1 MAGKQLYQLLADNPL
16 TPSLTDVVGFQPNN
30 AGATEMGASTWG
42 NVQDAFVGKQD
53 TLGYTAEDE
62 ANKSNDGTMSSA
74 STTQYPTVY
83 AAKTYTDSMVVGL
96 LQDVGNFDASSNV
109 FPSTGGSG
117 GGGAILEGDLWF
129 ISVAG
134 TLGGTPVLV
143 GYSIRALVDTPGQTS
158 GNWGI
163 LSSGLGYIPEDVAN
177 KSTNI
182 SADSGSDT
190 KYPSVKA
197 VEDYVSTAGGGTVT
211 TVKVSVSSAQL
222 LALSSFSPLMLIA
235 AKGAGKLIRPIAF
248 TFKLN
253 YGTTTYTGGSLQI
266 YYASGGS
273 FMVQNSSYTNSS
285 SIMYYAPIANTFIFD
300 QSAINNNLVLSVSS
314 AISNGDSTLDI
325 YITYEVI
332 TI

>member
-1 MAGKQLYQLLADNPL
+1 MAILNPTQL
-16 TPSLTDVVGFQPNN
+16 
-30 AGATEMGASTWG
+30 
-42 NVQDAFVGKQD
+42 
-53 TLGYTAEDE
+53 
-62 ANKSNDGTMSSA
+62 SSA
-74 STTQYPTVY
+74 AQGIATAT
-83 AAKTYTDSMVVGL
+83 AAGSNTAAIVGGL
-96 LQDVGNFDASSNV
+96 FQDIV
-109 FPSTGGSG
+109 
-117 GGGAILEGDLWF
+117 
-129 ISVAG
+129 
-134 TLGGTPVLV
+134 
-143 GYSIRALVDTPGQTS
+143 
-158 GNWGI
+158 
-163 LSSGLGYIPEDVAN
+163 
-177 KSTNI
+177 
-182 SADSGSDT
+182 DSG
-190 KYPSVKA
+190 VF
-197 VEDYVSTAGGGTVT
+197 